1 MAVVGHDT
9 EAMRQWSGNIERC
22 AEDYD
27 SLIKQLYSIVDALVA
42 TEFTGGLSKEFENA
56 VIDKKANFF
65 SLVDTL
71 RDCADVVSNTSK
83 SIDEDEAYLKGQI
96 MNSSDIL
103 R

>member
-22 AEDYD
+22 ADDYD
-27 SLIKQLYSIVDALVA
+27 ALIKQLYNTVDSLVT
-42 TEFTGGLSKEFENA
+42 TEFTGGLSRDFEGA
-56 VIDKKANFF
+56 VMDQRANFF

-71 RDCADVVSNTSK
+71 RDCADVVSNTSN
-83 SIDEDEAYLKGQI
+83 SIDEDEAYLRSQI

>member
-27 SLIKQLYSIVDALVA
+27 NLIKQLYNTVDALVT
-42 TEFTGGLSKEFENA
+42 TEFTGGLSKDFENA
-56 VIDKKANFF
+56 VMDQRANFF

-71 RDCADVVSNTSK
+71 RECAEVVSNTSA
-83 SIDEDEAYLKGQI
+83 SIDEDEAYLKSQI